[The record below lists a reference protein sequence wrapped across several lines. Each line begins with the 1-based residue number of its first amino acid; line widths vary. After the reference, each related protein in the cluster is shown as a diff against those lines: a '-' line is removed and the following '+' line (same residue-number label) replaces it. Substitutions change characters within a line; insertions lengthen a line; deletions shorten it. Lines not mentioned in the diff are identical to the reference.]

1 MKNKILAI
9 LCVALIAVLGFASC
23 EQETA
28 CEHTFSAKWS
38 TNETNHWHAATCEHG
53 EIKGQNAAHTD
64 ADENGKCDV
73 CEYEVGHTHAFA
85 DEWSSDEENHWKAAT
100 CTHTDEKGELGLH
113 ADDDL
118 NGSCDVCAKHT
129 HILDGAGFC
138 AGCDKEIKPVVE
150 TDIASVVSATT
161 ARWDRVVSGRVEYNV
176 DITTSITGD
185 VIDSRWHNVDYLFGT
200 NGTYSKRYEDET
212 DSETGNKT
220 GNTLISEKWMTIVSS
235 DTVEG
240 IFATSVNGTYTYAE
254 PSAFGL
260 DDLHGYYFAAST
272 LADGHGPEAL
282 LLALYNASINADLN
296 KVSDLIVNHDDE
308 SNTYAFSYEV
318 LVINTD
324 VAEGEDDNAN
334 FYVVDVEF
342 SYTDNY
348 VLTYLDVQVDCYTNS
363 LEDEA
368 EHDFTYDQATKTI
381 TMKDNASADTYTF
394 KVTQT
399 TGDREEIELKD
410 SSEFAPTDFEL
421 YTDEELTQKLT
432 HLDLK
437 VGVNSTNLYF
447 SCTPENAFFSFIK
460 NNFNVNVTDAQ
471 GNPTDGISFL
481 LTGDVVYVIPLK
493 AGDYNVTFTAN
504 GVTKTATA
512 TVTGFELGGEFKFDV
527 EVTSS
532 YGWEDYYEFTATT
545 TGVYTFYLPANL
557 GIYSA
562 KNYNE
567 GKAPEVDPFMIG
579 ELRGYDPTVPHTV
592 TVTLRPGQSFA
603 FYFGAPFKGIFTI
616 GYDAP

>member
-73 CEYEVGHTHAFA
+73 CEYEVGHTHAFD

-161 ARWDRVVSGRVEYNV
+161 ARWDKVVSGRVEYNV

-254 PSAFGL
+254 PSAFSL
-260 DDLHGYYFAAST
+260 DDLRGYYFAAST

-282 LLALYNASINADLN
+282 LLSLYNASINADLN

-348 VLTYLDVQVDCYTNS
+348 VLTYLDVQVDCYTNT

-399 TGDREEIELKD
+399 AGDRAELD
-410 SSEFAPTDFEL
+410 LDVESEFAPTDFEL
-421 YTDEELTQKLT
+421 YTDAGLTQKATSLEI
-432 HLDLK
+432 LIGD
-437 VGVNSTNLYF
+437 NSTVLYF
-447 SCTPENAFFSFIK
+447 DCAPVGTYVRFLYNKLDISVTDDNGNASQGVQAFIQGEEICIIPAMGGNYVITIVCGDK
-460 NNFNVNVTDAQ
+460 VKTVNVEVKAAEI
-471 GNPTDGISFL
+471 GGAYSF
-481 LTGDVVYVIPLK
+481 DVVI
-493 AGDYNVTFTAN
+493 D
-504 GVTKTATA
+504 
-512 TVTGFELGGEFKFDV
+512 D
-527 EVTSS
+527 S
-532 YGWEDYYEFTATT
+532 YSWEKLYEFVAEKK
-545 TGVYTFYLPANL
+545 GKYTFYLPANF
-557 GIYSA
+557 GICEKSA
-562 KNYNE
+562 YESNGEPIVDPGHNNYN
-567 GKAPEVDPFMIG
+567 ASA
-579 ELRGYDPTVPHTV
+579 PHTYAIE
-592 TVTLRPGQSFA
+592 LWKNEAFA
-603 FYFGAPFKGIFTI
+603 FYCKGLAKGTYTI
-616 GYDAP
+616 GYDIEE